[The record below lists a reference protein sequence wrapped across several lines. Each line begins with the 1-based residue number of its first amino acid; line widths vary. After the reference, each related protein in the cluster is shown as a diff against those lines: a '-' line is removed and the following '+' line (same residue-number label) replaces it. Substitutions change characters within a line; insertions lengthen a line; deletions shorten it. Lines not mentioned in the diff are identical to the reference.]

1 MTRNRIS
8 DEERAH
14 VDELFEVASAKRN
27 QTTKRKSLGLASKI
41 STGVPAMQEGAVV
54 GSLAKEAD

>member
-1 MTRNRIS
+1 MRKK
-8 DEERAH
+8 AH
-14 VDELFEVASAKRN
+14 VDELFEVASAKKN

-41 STGVPAMQEGAVV
+41 SAGVPAMQEGAVV